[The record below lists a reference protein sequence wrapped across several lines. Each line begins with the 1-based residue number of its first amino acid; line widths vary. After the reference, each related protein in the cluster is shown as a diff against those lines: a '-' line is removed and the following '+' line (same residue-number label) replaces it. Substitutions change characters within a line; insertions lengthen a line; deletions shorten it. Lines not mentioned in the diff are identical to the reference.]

1 MIFEVGDGPVE
12 VRQGFSF
19 WLAVVELAIGVLAIA
34 VAIPVGAADFCKGF
48 MPLVACSSIRAA
60 PLYESAAEELR

>member
-34 VAIPVGAADFCKGF
+34 IAIPVGAADLC
-48 MPLVACSSIRAA
+48 
-60 PLYESAAEELR
+60 

>member
-19 WLAVVELAIGVLAIA
+19 WLAVVELAICVFAKTI
-34 VAIPVGAADFCKGF
+34 AIPIGAANFGKWF
-48 MPLVACSSIRAA
+48 MPLVACSSVWAK
-60 PLYESAAEELR
+60 PLCKSTTEEL